1 MAAALMRGSA
11 LSAFTGRMGVAR
23 RMNAVPLAPRPAM
36 LMPVVTGPSCSF
48 LGGSMARPLLTP
60 SPVRG
65 RGALLVMANAKK
77 SLGCTKQGTRRA
89 RRRTSG
95 FRTRMASPTGRKVLK
110 LRRKRGRKNLCPASE
125 RSSGGKKQ

>member
-1 MAAALMRGSA
+1 M
-11 LSAFTGRMGVAR
+11 
-23 RMNAVPLAPRPAM
+23 
-36 LMPVVTGPSCSF
+36 
-48 LGGSMARPLLTP
+48 LLTHYTLHHTL
-60 SPVRG
+60 RH
-65 RGALLVMANAKK
+65 
-77 SLGCTKQGTRRA
+77 RA